1 MASTTED
8 LERFVNCT
16 LFSCE
21 KQRPFRFDIESL
33 NQGSSRRQKH
43 RHHGQS
49 PSSEEDPEGDPEAQS
64 DPISA
69 CVRFLL
75 QYEFIRLQQNP
86 TTGESLLVSTQ
97 LGGAC
102 LAASMAPRDGFLL
115 FSELQ
120 KARKCF
126 VLETELHAI
135 YLVTPYSVAYQ
146 WQNIDFM
153 AYLERLERLP
163 EAMKRVG
170 ELVGIREAFLVKA
183 FRTGAKAAED
193 HQAMQVGFSG

>member
-33 NQGSSRRQKH
+33 NLRQKH
-43 RHHGQS
+43 RHHGQ
-49 PSSEEDPEGDPEAQS
+49 PASSEEDPEAES

-75 QYEFIRLQQNP
+75 EYEFIRLQQHS
-86 TTGESLLVSTQ
+86 TTGESLLVATQ

-120 KARKCF
+120 KARNCF

-146 WQNIDFM
+146 WQNIDFL
-153 AYLERLERLP
+153 AYLERFEGLP

-183 FRTGAKAAED
+183 LRASAKAAED
-193 HQAMQVGFSG
+193 HQAMQVGCSS